1 MKTKLSTR
9 ILNSKAYQVFDYIC
23 RLIILNVLLIICS
36 FSLLIIFT
44 KIFPNLN
51 DYYKLL
57 LLIPTA
63 LTLYPSI
70 TAVTYT
76 IKGYQTNTLGGT
88 FREFFYGFGKY
99 YWKTVIISILLIVVF
114 VLLMNSYQYFNAYKA
129 NGLAYAVGYILTFTF
144 MFIGIMLL
152 IHIPLV
158 LVYFD
163 GLNVKYY
170 LKLSLILAFKDLGIT
185 FVCALI
191 VAASIVISI
200 LLNLYMLIIGF
211 SLPIYFIVLIT
222 KKKYL
227 ILSERNKGKE
237 S

>member
-1 MKTKLSTR
+1 MKQKLSTR
-9 ILNSKAYQVFDYIC
+9 ILNSKAYQVFDYIA

-44 KIFPNLN
+44 NIFSNMSET
-51 DYYKLL
+51 YRLL

-70 TAVTYT
+70 TAITYT
-76 IKGYQTNTLGGT
+76 VKGYATNTLGGT
-88 FREFFYGFGKY
+88 FKEFFHGFGKY
-99 YWKTVIISILLIVVF
+99 YGKTVIISVLIMVAF

-129 NGLAYAVGYILTFTF
+129 SGLAYAIGYVLTFTF
-144 MFIGIMLL
+144 MFMLIMLL

-170 LKLSLILAFKDLGIT
+170 LKLSLILAFKDLWIT
-185 FVCALI
+185 IACALI
-191 VAASIVISI
+191 VSASIALSI
-200 LLNLYMLIIGF
+200 FLNLYMLIIGF
-211 SLPIYFIVLIT
+211 SLPIFLIVLIT

-227 ILSERNKGKE
+227 IIAERNKE
-237 S
+237 

>member
-1 MKTKLSTR
+1 MKTKMSTR

-44 KIFPNLN
+44 NIFKNL
-51 DYYKLL
+51 DETYRLL

-70 TAVTYT
+70 TAITYT

-88 FREFFYGFGKY
+88 FKEFFYGFGKY
-99 YWKTVIISILLIVVF
+99 YGKTVIISILLMVVF

-129 NGLAYAVGYILTFTF
+129 SGLAYGIGYILTFTF
-144 MFIGIMLL
+144 MFIVIMLI

-163 GLNVKYY
+163 GLNIKYY
-170 LKLSLILAFKDLGIT
+170 LKLSMILAFKDFGIT
-185 FVCALI
+185 FLCALI
-191 VAASIVISI
+191 VVASIVLSVFF
-200 LLNLYMLIIGF
+200 NLYMLIIGF
-211 SLPIYFIVLIT
+211 SLPIFLIVLIT

-227 ILSERNKGKE
+227 ILSERIKE

>member
-1 MKTKLSTR
+1 MKQKLSTR
-9 ILNSKAYQVFDYIC
+9 ILNSKAYQVFDYIA

-44 KIFPNLN
+44 NIFPNMSET
-51 DYYKLL
+51 YRLL

-70 TAVTYT
+70 TAITYT
-76 IKGYQTNTLGGT
+76 VKGYATNTLGGT
-88 FREFFYGFGKY
+88 FKEFFHGFGKY
-99 YWKTVIISILLIVVF
+99 YGKTVIISVLIIVAF

-129 NGLAYAVGYILTFTF
+129 SGLAYAIGYVLTFTF
-144 MFIGIMLL
+144 MFMLIMLL

-170 LKLSLILAFKDLGIT
+170 LKLSLILAFKDLWIT
-185 FVCALI
+185 IVCALI
-191 VAASIVISI
+191 VSASIALSI
-200 LLNLYMLIIGF
+200 FLNLYMLIIGF
-211 SLPIYFIVLIT
+211 SLPIFLIVLIT

-227 ILSERNKGKE
+227 IIAERNKE
-237 S
+237 

>member
-1 MKTKLSTR
+1 MKQKLSTR
-9 ILNSKAYQVFDYIC
+9 ILNSKAYQVFDYIA

-44 KIFPNLN
+44 NIFPNMSET
-51 DYYKLL
+51 YRLL

-70 TAVTYT
+70 TAITYT
-76 IKGYQTNTLGGT
+76 VKGYATNTLGGT
-88 FREFFYGFGKY
+88 FKEFFHGFAKY
-99 YWKTVIISILLIVVF
+99 YGKTVIISVLIIVAF

-129 NGLAYAVGYILTFTF
+129 SGLAYAIGYVLTFTF
-144 MFIGIMLL
+144 MFMLIMLL

-170 LKLSLILAFKDLGIT
+170 LKLSLILAFKDLWIT
-185 FVCALI
+185 IACALI
-191 VAASIVISI
+191 VSASIALSI
-200 LLNLYMLIIGF
+200 FLNLYMLIIGF
-211 SLPIYFIVLIT
+211 SLPIFLIVLIT

-227 ILSERNKGKE
+227 IIAERNKE
-237 S
+237 